1 MAMTYIPQ
9 LRTDRTQPQF
19 MMIDNVIMERHL
31 VDTLVF
37 IPWDIK
43 AVPTMTEYCLSK
55 WSEGDKGV
63 WISEHGHNLFHCSHN
78 DISTDDIKL
87 AIYAYLPP
95 KRWTEYCLR
104 FLDNSSNERIINI

>member
-1 MAMTYIPQ
+1 MTYIPQ
-9 LRTDRTQPQF
+9 GRTDRVHPQVIV
-19 MMIDNVIMERHL
+19 IDNVIMERHL

-95 KRWTEYCLR
+95 KRWTEYCGRL
-104 FLDNSSNERIINI
+104 